1 MWRAEDRD
9 ILVSKKIIP
18 DHASRLLL
26 KLTLWSNIHW
36 YRKRNFQPKETDKS
50 RIHGAERSQKSSLLL
65 FTEKGAL
72 RILRPAKLIM
82 QVDYLINNIDPNHE
96 NFETAVTGT
105 ISCCLFYLLVNQRLW
120 NVYVW
125 LRLPL
130 FIHSASYSV
139 ISFSIL
145 NRTCAL

>member
-26 KLTLWSNIHW
+26 KPTLWSNIHW